1 MKNPFS
7 RGPTH
12 KQTQASGLESI
23 PTGAQLIPMEV
34 KRQYERNPIHVYH
47 PTPYN
52 MITILRSK
60 KEPHEWLVCGW
71 YVDTFREHGVVKGLL
86 YRMVDKDEDREHVI
100 AELKKVDKEAI
111 AKFGL

>member
-1 MKNPFS
+1 VKNPFS

-12 KQTQASGLESI
+12 KTTEASGLESV
-23 PTGAQLIPMEV
+23 PPGDQMIPMEV

-52 MITILRSK
+52 AITILRSK

-71 YVDTFREHGVVKGLL
+71 YVDTFRDHGVVKGLL
-86 YRMVDKDEDREHVI
+86 YRMVDKDEDKEHVLT
-100 AELKKVDKEAI
+100 ELKKVDKEAN
-111 AKFGL
+111 ARFGL